1 MSLPKGAASKVIRDA
16 VDGVTGSQSATAATV
31 ASHTTTLATHTTA
44 LGTLKVVAAPA
55 SAAATGV
62 AGSVAFDTGFVYY
75 CTATNTW
82 KRVAIATW

>member
-1 MSLPKGAASKVIRDA
+1 MALPAGSASKVIRDA
-16 VDGVTGSQSATAATV
+16 VDGVTTSAASNASTV
-31 ASHTTTLATHTTA
+31 ASHTATLATHTTA

-62 AGSVAFDTGFVYY
+62 VGSIAFDTGFVYV